1 MGKNVVSDEE
11 DELEVEDEDERE
23 HVGGHGGGRDEDEED
38 EEDEEGQDEYEKDGF
53 IVDDVDEEEEQDEEE
68 RADSDEERQRKKKR
82 KKKEN
87 YTLDEDDYELLE
99 DNNITIP
106 RWKSKKFKRLKKAQG
121 VSEEPS
127 GLSDEEEMFG
137 SGKGGRTAE
146 EKLKRSLFGDD
157 EVGAPLEDIAE
168 EEEQAE
174 DEEDGDIGEED
185 EMADFIVDEEDEHGA
200 PPKGG
205 RRPKKGGTRRA
216 PGVSS
221 SALQEAHEIFGDVD
235 ELLQLRKQGLDS
247 TEWRERRL
255 EDEFEPIVL
264 SEKYMT
270 EKDDQIKELDI
281 PERMQI
287 SEESTGSPPLDDSI
301 VEETAWIY
309 YQLQSGTVPLFGK
322 RGTGTVKE
330 GGDLSIKKD
339 DIMRFLDLLHV
350 QKLDIPFIA
359 MYRKEEC
366 LSLLKDPEQ
375 PEDDD
380 ENQDKNEKTPTLKW
394 HKVLWAIQ
402 DLDRKWL
409 LLQKRKSALQSYY
422 NKRFEEESRRVYD
435 VTRLNLNQQLFDSI
449 MKSLK
454 AAGSE
459 REVDDVDSKF
469 NLHFPSGE
477 VGVDEGQYKRPKRKS
492 LYSVCSKAGLWEV
505 ANKFGYSSE
514 QFGLQLSLE
523 KMRNDEL
530 EDPKETPEEMA
541 SNFTCAMFETP
552 QAVLKGARHM
562 AAVEISCE
570 PCVRKHVRSNFMD
583 HAVVSTC
590 PTPDGNV
597 AIDSFHQ
604 FAGVKWLR
612 EKPLSAFDDAQWLL
626 IQKAEEERLLQV
638 TVKMPERDLEKLI
651 NEFNEYYLSDGVSK
665 SAQLWNEQRKLIL
678 QDALFG
684 FLMPSMEKE
693 ARSLLTSRA
702 KNWLLMEYGNVLW
715 NKVSVGPYQRKETDI
730 NSDEE
735 AAPRVMACCWGP
747 GKPATTFV
755 MLDSSGEVL
764 DVLYTGSL
772 TLRSQNVNDQQRKK
786 NDQERVLKFMTD
798 HQPHVVVLGAVNLS
812 CTRLKED
819 IYEII
824 FKMVEENPR
833 DVGHEMDGLS
843 IVYGDESLPRL
854 YENSRISSDQ
864 LPGQSGIVKRAVAL
878 GRYLQNPLAMIATL
892 CGPGREILSWK
903 LSSLENFLNP
913 DEKYGM
919 IEQVLVDVTNQVGV
933 DINLAISHEWLFAPL
948 QFISGL
954 GPRKAASL
962 QRSLV
967 RAGAIFTRKD
977 FVTVHGL
984 GKKVFVNSVGFLR
997 VRRSGLAASSSQFID
1012 LLDDTRIHP
1021 ESYNLA
1027 QELAKDVYD
1036 EDIRGDTNDDDDAL
1050 EMAIEHVRDR
1060 PSILRSL
1067 DVDEYANGKNRA
1079 NKRETFY
1086 DIKRE
1091 LMQGFQDW
1099 RKQYEE
1105 PSQDDEFYMI
1115 SGETEDT
1122 LAEGRIVQAT
1132 VRRVQGQKAIC
1143 VLESGLTGMLMKEDY
1158 SDDWREA
1165 ELSDR
1170 LHEGDILTCKIKSI
1184 QKNRYQ
1190 VFLVSKESEMR
1201 SNRLQYVRNADP
1213 YYLEDRSRLQSEQDK
1228 ARKEKE
1234 LAKKHFK
1241 PRMIVHPRFQNITLD
1256 EAKEFLSDKDP
1267 GESIISPSRHGP
1279 SHLTLT
1285 LKVYDGVYAQKDIV
1299 EGGKEHKDITSLLR
1313 IGKSLKI
1320 GEDTFEDLDEVMDRY
1335 VDPLVSHLKGML
1347 SYRKF
1352 RKGTKAEVD
1361 ELLRIEKSENPT
1373 RIVYCF
1379 GISHE
1384 HPGTFILTYVR
1395 STNPHHEYIGLY
1407 PKGFKFRKR
1416 MFEDIDRLV
1425 AYFQR
1430 HIDDPQSAQSLRS
1443 VAARVPMR
1451 SPATGGSSGASGGS
1465 GWGGSTDEDN
1475 WRGQSYDRDRSS
1487 TPGSRTGR
1495 NDYRNGGGRDGHPSG
1510 LPRPYGGRGRGR
1522 GSYNSSRGNSSGNER
1537 QDSGYD
1543 APKWDSTTKD
1553 GEDGWGSFPGAK
1565 VQNSPGREAFPGGW
1579 GGSGS
1584 GSGGGNSWGGG
1595 ASGNENAGWGDA
1607 GTNDAG
1613 TDNGGSGWGT
1623 APKRSSS
1630 QSQAGNGWSGDVLI
1644 WRQRCRTL
1652 MGIHIQVVMRLIV
1665 MTSTCY
1671 NLWLSRNPRNLTC
1684 PFNPVQRALDWS
1696 GGRSGPMHGPVSG
1709 SGQS

>member
-23 HVGGHGGGRDEDEED
+23 QVGGHGGGRDEDEED

-157 EVGAPLEDIAE
+157 EGAPLEDIAE

-1170 LHEGDILTCKIKSI
+1170 LHE
-1184 QKNRYQ
+1184 
-1190 VFLVSKESEMR
+1190 
-1201 SNRLQYVRNADP
+1201 
-1213 YYLEDRSRLQSEQDK
+1213 DRSRLQSEQDK

-1630 QSQAGNGWSGDVLI
+1630 QSQAGNGWSG
-1644 WRQRCRTL
+1644 
-1652 MGIHIQVVMRLIV
+1652 G
-1665 MTSTCY
+1665 
-1671 NLWLSRNPRNLTC
+1671 
-1684 PFNPVQRALDWS
+1684 S
-1696 GGRSGPMHGPVSG
+1696 GGGGG
-1709 SGQS
+1709 GGGGGW

>member
-106 RWKSKKFKRLKKAQG
+106 RWKQSKKFKRLKKAQG

-157 EVGAPLEDIAE
+157 EGAPLEDIAE

-1630 QSQAGNGWSGDVLI
+1630 QSQAGNGWSG
-1644 WRQRCRTL
+1644 
-1652 MGIHIQVVMRLIV
+1652 G
-1665 MTSTCY
+1665 
-1671 NLWLSRNPRNLTC
+1671 LSRNPRNLTC

>member
-106 RWKSKKFKRLKKAQG
+106 RWKQSKKFKRLKKAQG

-157 EVGAPLEDIAE
+157 EGAPLEDIAE